1 MVKTS
6 ISASQPAIHK
16 AANGLDCVRFMR
28 GMLGGEGMIEGR
40 PVSASLR
47 RFATRKS
54 ADAAMREASIS
65 LGG

>member
-1 MVKTS
+1 
-6 ISASQPAIHK
+6 
-16 AANGLDCVRFMR
+16 
-28 GMLGGEGMIEGR
+28 MLGGEGMIEGR

-65 LGG
+65 LGR